1 MKFKNGQEVSFHVKE
16 DMIAFWNDVTLNSEM
31 KDAAQE
37 FSRELVEIQQNK
49 SQPSGYSNYYTTKTI
64 YLDSLIS
71 SQFLH
76 NRYIKAFGRVHYY
89 LEQCGIT
96 FAVFL
101 FVKFIIDIVVCIIR
115 ALQIHKITGASVSFG
130 KVILSATF
138 SILFQS
144 IVTSVFRPIEERD
157 DSEHLV
163 QAPTYKEPTINIYP
177 LYKVNYKQSEKI
189 GKISLTMMISSLP
202 QCN

>member
-1 MKFKNGQEVSFHVKE
+1 MKFKIGQKVFFHVKE
-16 DMIAFWNDVTLNSEM
+16 DMIAFWNEMKRRSVFHSEM

-37 FSRELVEIQQNK
+37 FSRELVEIQNNK
-49 SQPSGYSNYYTTKTI
+49 IQPSGCTKTI
-64 YLDSLIS
+64 YIDSLIS

-144 IVTSVFRPIEERD
+144 IVTSVFCPTEERD

-163 QAPTYKEPTINIYP
+163 QAPTYKEPTINIHP
-177 LYKVNYKQSEKI
+177 PTKS
-189 GKISLTMMISSLP
+189 
-202 QCN
+202 